1 MKKIILIFLSLFC
14 LTGCSNYHELNDL
27 AIVSAIG
34 IEKENDKYKVSLELY
49 KEVKESNSGSA
60 SKESESIEGT
70 GKSID
75 EAINNS
81 SFMSE
86 KLLYFSHIQ
95 AIIIDSDL
103 AKEGIGSI
111 MDYLSR
117 NTEFSFVSYVVVSD
131 IHKPS
136 EIISKKNIKNEIIGD
151 AISSIFNTTD
161 QNNSAFVY
169 NKYYEFLEEYINKNQ
184 DVYAPLIK
192 IKDKQIV
199 IEEAAIFK
207 EDKMV
212 DTIDNLNTKTLSL
225 LNNNTDS
232 LYYKLNH
239 NDGYIVMRVFEGSS
253 KIKVLRGK
261 IVINVNL
268 TSDIDEANT
277 EINTLEDENIKKLN
291 NQIEFAIKNDIKSL
305 LNVLKSKNSDVLGL
319 NNIIYNAYGKVIK
332 DWKNVEIEI
341 KVNNEITNKG
351 LLMYPVRVDD
361 EEN

>member
-1 MKKIILIFLSLFC
+1 MKKIIFILLSLLC

-27 AIVSAIG
+27 AIVSAMG
-34 IEKENDKYKVSLELY
+34 IEKEDNNYKVTLELY

-60 SKESESIEGT
+60 SKKSESVTGL

-103 AKEGIGSI
+103 AKEGIESI

-117 NTEFSFVSYVVVSD
+117 NTEFSFVSYMVVSD
-131 IHKPS
+131 GKKPS
-136 EIISKKNIKNEIIGD
+136 EILSKKDINNEIIGD
-151 AISSIFNTTD
+151 AISSIFNSTD
-161 QNNSAFVY
+161 QNNSAFVF
-169 NKYYEFLEEYINKNQ
+169 NKYFEFLEQYINKNY
-184 DVYAPLIK
+184 DVYAPMIK
-192 IKDKQIV
+192 IKDKQLV
-199 IEEAAIFK
+199 VEKMAVFK
-207 EDKMV
+207 KDKMV
-212 DTIDNLNTKTLSL
+212 GILDENDTKTFSL
-225 LNNNTDS
+225 LTNNTDS
-232 LYYKLNH
+232 LYYKLDYNG
-239 NDGYIVMRVFEGSS
+239 GYIIMRIFEGNS
-253 KIKVLRGK
+253 KIKVRNGK
-261 IVINVNL
+261 IVIDIDV

-277 EINTLEDENIKKLN
+277 EINTLEDDNIKKLN
-291 NQIEFAIKNDIKSL
+291 NKIEKKIKDDVENLLKTLAKND
-305 LNVLKSKNSDVLGL
+305 SDSLGL
-319 NNIIYNAYGKVIK
+319 NDVIYKSYGKVS
-332 DWKNVEIEI
+332 KNWNEFEFEI

>member
-1 MKKIILIFLSLFC
+1 MKKILILFIILIGM
-14 LTGCSNYHELNDL
+14 TGCSNYHELNDL

-34 IEKENDKYKVSLELY
+34 IEKEEEKYKVTLELY

-60 SKESESIEGT
+60 SKESEDISGT

-81 SFMSE
+81 SFTSE

-103 AKEGIGSI
+103 AKEGISSI

-117 NTEFSFVSYVVVSD
+117 NTDLSFVSYVVISD
-131 IHKPS
+131 DKKPS
-136 EIISKKNIKNEIIGD
+136 EILSKKDINNEIIGD

-169 NKYYEFLEEYINKNQ
+169 NKYFEFLEEYINKNQ

-192 IKDKQIV
+192 VKDKQIV
-199 IEEAAIFK
+199 IEEMAVFK
-207 EDKMV
+207 EDKMI
-212 DTIDNLNTKTLSL
+212 DTLDSNKTKTFSL
-225 LNNNTDS
+225 LSNNTDS
-232 LYYKLNH
+232 LYYKLSY
-239 NDGYIVMRVFEGSS
+239 NDGYIVIRVFEGNS
-253 KIKVLRGK
+253 KIKIRDGK
-261 IVINVNL
+261 IVIDINV

-277 EINTLEDENIKKLN
+277 KINTLNDENIEKLNKKLE
-291 NQIEFAIKNDIKSL
+291 IDIKNDVKKL
-305 LNVLKSKNSDVLGL
+305 LKDLKEKDSDALGL
-319 NNIIYNAYGKVIK
+319 NDVIYKTYGNLEN
-332 DWKNVEIEI
+332 DWKEMDIDI
-341 KVNNEITNKG
+341 KVNNEITKKG

>member
-1 MKKIILIFLSLFC
+1 MKKIVILLIILFA

-34 IEKENDKYKVSLELY
+34 IEKEEDKYKVTLELY

-60 SKESESIEGT
+60 SKESEDLSGT

-81 SFMSE
+81 SFASE

-103 AKEGIGSI
+103 AKEGISSI

-117 NTEFSFVSYVVVSD
+117 NTDFSFVSYIVVSD
-131 IHKPS
+131 DKKPS
-136 EIISKKNIKNEIIGD
+136 EILSKKDINNEIIGD

-169 NKYYEFLEEYINKNQ
+169 NKYFEFLEEYINKHQ

-192 IKDKQIV
+192 VKDKQIV
-199 IEEAAIFK
+199 IEEMAIFK
-207 EDKMV
+207 DDKMV
-212 DTIDNLNTKTLSL
+212 DTLDSLKTKAFSL
-225 LNNNTDS
+225 LSNNTDS
-232 LYYKLNH
+232 LYYKLSYSG
-239 NDGYIVMRVFEGSS
+239 GYVVMRVFEGSS
-253 KIKVLRGK
+253 KIKIRDGK
-261 IVINVNL
+261 IVIDINV

-277 EINTLEDENIKKLN
+277 EIDTLDDENIKKLN
-291 NQIEFAIKNDIKSL
+291 KQMETAIKNDVENL
-305 LNVLKSKNSDVLGL
+305 LKTLEEKDSDVLGL
-319 NNIIYNAYGKVIK
+319 NDVIYKTYGNVKNN
-332 DWKNVEIEI
+332 WKETEIEI
-341 KVNNEITNKG
+341 KVNNEITKKG

>member
-1 MKKIILIFLSLFC
+1 MKKIIILLILMLG

-34 IEKENDKYKVSLELY
+34 IEKEDDKYKVSLELY

-60 SKESESIEGT
+60 SKESQDISGT

-81 SFMSE
+81 SFTSE

-103 AKEGIGSI
+103 AKEGISSI

-117 NTEFSFVSYVVVSD
+117 NTEFSFVSYIVVSD
-131 IHKPS
+131 DEKPS
-136 EIISKKNIKNEIIGD
+136 EIISKKDIKNEIIGD
-151 AISSIFNTTD
+151 AISSRFNTTD

-169 NKYYEFLEEYINKNQ
+169 NKYFEFLEQYINKNQ
-184 DVYAPLIK
+184 DIYAPLIK
-192 IKDKQIV
+192 VKDKQIV

-212 DTIDNLNTKTLSL
+212 DKLDSLDTKAFSL
-225 LNNNTDS
+225 LSNNTDS

-239 NDGYIVMRVFEGSS
+239 NGGYIVIRIFEGRS
-253 KIKVLRGK
+253 KIKIRNGK
-261 IVINVNL
+261 LVFDINV

-277 EINTLEDENIKKLN
+277 EINTLDDENIKKLN
-291 NQIEFAIKNDIKSL
+291 KQMESAIKNDVDAL
-305 LNVLKSKNSDVLGL
+305 LKTLKSSNSDALGL
-319 NNIIYNAYGKVIK
+319 NDVIYNTYGKIVK
-332 DWKNVEIEI
+332 DWKEFEVEI
-341 KVNNEITNKG
+341 KVNNEITKKG
-351 LLMYPVRVDD
+351 LLMYPVRVND

>member
-1 MKKIILIFLSLFC
+1 MKKVIVLIILLFS

-34 IEKENDKYKVSLELY
+34 IEKEEEKYKVSLELY

-60 SKESESIEGT
+60 SKESLTVEGT

-95 AIIIDSDL
+95 AIIIDSNY
-103 AKEGIGSI
+103 AKEGISSI

-117 NTEFSFVSYVVVSD
+117 NTEFSFVSYVVISED
-131 IHKPS
+131 KKPS
-136 EIISKKNIKNEIIGD
+136 EILQKKEIKNEIIGD
-151 AISSIFNTTD
+151 AIASIFNTTD

-169 NKYYEFLEEYINKNQ
+169 NKYYEFLEQYINKNQ
-184 DVYAPLIK
+184 DIYAPLIK
-192 IKDKQIV
+192 VKDKQIV
-199 IEEAAIFK
+199 IEEAGIFK
-207 EDKMV
+207 DDKM
-212 DTIDNLNTKTLSL
+212 INTLDSKETKALSL

-239 NDGYIVMRVFEGSS
+239 NDGYVVMRVFEGKS
-253 KIKVLRGK
+253 KIKIRNGI
-261 IVINVNL
+261 IVFDINV

-277 EINTLEDENIKKLN
+277 QIDTLDDENIKKLN
-291 NQIEFAIKNDIKSL
+291 KNVENAIKKDVENL
-305 LNVLKSKNSDVLGL
+305 LKTLDKSKSDVLGL
-319 NNIIYNAYGKVIK
+319 NDVIYNSYGKINK
-332 DWKNVEIEI
+332 DWTEYKVEI
-341 KVNNEITNKG
+341 KVNNEITKKG
-351 LLMYPVRVDD
+351 LLMYPVRVND
-361 EEN
+361 EKN

>member
-1 MKKIILIFLSLFC
+1 MKKIIFILLSIFC

-27 AIVSAIG
+27 AIVSSMG
-34 IEKENDKYKVSLELY
+34 IEKEDDKYKVTLELY

-60 SKESESIEGT
+60 SKESQDISGC

-103 AKEGIGSI
+103 AKEGIESI

-117 NTEFSFVSYVVVSD
+117 NTEFSFVSYIVVSED
-131 IHKPS
+131 KKPS
-136 EIISKKNIKNEIIGD
+136 DILSKKDIKNEIIGD

-161 QNNSAFVY
+161 QNNSAFIF
-169 NKYYEFLEEYINKNQ
+169 NKYFEFLEQYINKNQ
-184 DVYAPLIK
+184 DVYAPMIK
-192 IKDKQIV
+192 VKDKQLV
-199 IEEAAIFK
+199 VEKAAVFK

-212 DTIDNLNTKTLSL
+212 DILDFDNTKTFSL
-225 LNNNTDS
+225 LTNNTDS
-232 LYYKLNH
+232 LYYKLNY
-239 NDGYIVMRVFEGSS
+239 NDGYVVMRIFEGKS
-253 KIKVLRGK
+253 KIKIRNGK
-261 IVINVNL
+261 IVFDINV

-277 EINTLEDENIKKLN
+277 KIDTLDDKNIKKLN
-291 NQIEFAIKNDIKSL
+291 KQIEKTIKDDVIKLLETLAKND
-305 LNVLKSKNSDVLGL
+305 SDCLGL
-319 NNIIYNAYGKVIK
+319 NDVIYKAYGKVE
-332 DWKNVEIEI
+332 KNWTEFGIDI
-341 KVNNEITNKG
+341 KVNNEITKKG
-351 LLMYPVRVDD
+351 LLMYPVRVND